1 VPLYEYECGE
11 CRHKF
16 EIRQH
21 FNEEPV
27 SACPQCGGKCRR
39 LIHATPFIMRGGSN
53 FSASSGRSSV
63 QTDGM
68 GEFFKSGDDFFDR
81 SERERSEGGPMGDR
95 WPSVEETVET
105 MKVDAVTR
113 KMTEDSGV
121 G

>member
-1 VPLYEYECGE
+1 MPLYEYECGE
-11 CRHKF
+11 CHHTF
-16 EIRQH
+16 ERKQH

-27 SACPQCGGKCRR
+27 SVCPQCGGKCRR

-53 FSASSGRSSV
+53 FSASSSRSSG

-68 GEFFKSGDDFFDR
+68 GEFFESGNDFFDR
-81 SERERSEGGPMGDR
+81 SERKRSEVGPMGGK

-105 MKVDAVTR
+105 KKVDAVTR
-113 KMTEDSGV
+113 KMVEDAGV